1 MTNNLQLYHK
11 TVAQLCQWL
20 PNERIT
26 RLRNMAL
33 LLVGLQQAR
42 GIHLSQIVNQWPC
55 VIGKLPSLVNRI
67 GRFLRNPHVEV
78 RRWYEPLAKLLVK
91 QFKGRPIR
99 MIIDC
104 TKVGF
109 NFRMLSVSIAY
120 KKRALPLVWSIHRGC
135 KGHVGYK
142 AQLALLDY
150 IDELIDEL
158 LGDEAEVWLLGD
170 AGFESVH
177 LFHWLTEHDWH
188 FVLRHP
194 GKNQVRWLGQPWVK
208 LGEIPVE
215 SGQTLSIGW
224 VELTAKHAAG
234 PYWLTIHLAK
244 GEEEPWFLLSDC
256 TDDRTLI
263 RLYGIRMWTEE
274 LYGELNGHGFDL
286 EATHLDDADRI
297 ARLVLAVCINFV
309 WFIALGRWIVKR
321 GWRHL
326 LDHKSRRDKSYFRLG
341 IDWLDRCFRLND
353 PVHLRFTLYF

>member
-11 TVAQLCQWL
+11 TVNQLCQWL
-20 PNERIT
+20 PDERIT

-33 LLVGLQQAR
+33 LLVGLQLGR
-42 GIHLSQIVNQWPC
+42 GIHLSQIVNQWPD
-55 VIGKLPSLVNRI
+55 VVGKLPSLVNRL
-67 GRFLRNPHVEV
+67 GRFLRNPRVEV
-78 RRWYEPLAKLLVK
+78 RTWYEPLAKHLIN
-91 QFKGRPIR
+91 QFNGRPLR
-99 MIIDC
+99 LIIDC
-104 TKVGF
+104 TKVGLH
-109 NFRMLSVSIAY
+109 FRMLSISIAY
-120 KKRALPLVWSIHRGC
+120 KKRALPLVWSIHRGR

-142 AQLALLDY
+142 AQLELLEY
-150 IDELIDEL
+150 LLELI
-158 LGDEAEVWLLGD
+158 GDEAEVWLLGD

-177 LFHWLTEHDWH
+177 LFNWLSEHNWH

-194 GKNQVRWLGQPWVK
+194 GKNKVRWSGQPWVK
-208 LGEIPVE
+208 LGEIPVQPGE
-215 SGQTLSIGW
+215 TLSIGW

-234 PYWLTIHLAK
+234 PYWLTIHWAT

-263 RLYGIRMWTEE
+263 RLYAIRMWTEE
-274 LYGELNGHGFDL
+274 LYGDLKGHGFDL

-309 WFIALGRWIVKR
+309 WFLALGIWIVKR

-341 IDWLDRCFRLND
+341 LDWFDRCFRLNV
-353 PVHLRFTLYF
+353 PIPLRFTLYF